1 MSGGDSGQSMAKI
14 AVVDL
19 MFHWPPH
26 GGACTDLRETFNR
39 LQQRGH
45 QVSLFV
51 PHFTDIWP
59 RGRVRGEGL
68 DFPFKLIKFDSATFH
83 RQHLPQRFRQ
93 EVDQFKPDYI
103 FLGDSTFLKPYLI
116 EAFKDYPIIAR
127 FYTYELICFK
137 YYEYFRYK
145 KRCNRSY
152 LTHPIRCLLCSLYAM
167 GKPLLTGRYE
177 LWSHEFVVGRSFYP
191 GYYRRVVDALRK
203 CQVAIVYNKNI
214 KKLLDGY
221 CPRVVVIPG
230 GVDISRFPFG
240 KWNKPS
246 SPKGVRIVFSGR
258 ANDKRKGLP
267 VLIKAGK
274 ILRERKIDFQLLV
287 TTQRPFREP
296 WIKPLGWLTH
306 EALIQELLQSDI
318 AVVPSVWEEP
328 FGMVAV
334 EAMACGLPVVASRVG
349 GLQEIV
355 EEGATGFLV
364 EPMDYQTMADRL
376 ETLCRSEKLRE
387 SMGKAG
393 RKRAE
398 ELYDWDTIV
407 DTYYPSIF
415 A

>member
-1 MSGGDSGQSMAKI
+1 MAKI

-45 QVSLFV
+45 QVSLYV
-51 PHFTDIWP
+51 PHYTDIWP

-68 DFPFKLIKFDSATFH
+68 DFPFKLIRFNHATFH
-83 RQHLPQRFRQ
+83 RQYLPQRFRE
-93 EVDQFKPDYI
+93 EVDQFKPDYV
-103 FLGDSTFLKPYLI
+103 FLGDSAFLKPYLI

-137 YYEYFRYK
+137 YYEYFRHK
-145 KRCNRSY
+145 KRCTRSY
-152 LTHPIRCLLCSLYAM
+152 LTHPVRCLLCSLYAM
-167 GKPLLTGRYE
+167 RKSLLTARYE

-191 GYYRRVVDALRK
+191 EYYRRVVDALRQ

-221 CPRVVVIPG
+221 CPRVMVVPG
-230 GVDISRFPFG
+230 GVDISRFPYR
-240 KWNKPS
+240 KWQKPS
-246 SPKGVRIVFSGR
+246 STDGVRIVFSGR

-267 VLIKAGK
+267 VLVKAGK

-287 TTQRPFREP
+287 TTQRPLRKP
-296 WIKPLGWLTH
+296 WVKPLGWLTH
-306 EALIQELLQSDI
+306 EALIRELIQSDI

-355 EEGATGFLV
+355 EEGTTGFLV
-364 EPMDYQTMADRL
+364 EPMDHHTMADRL
-376 ETLCRSEKLRE
+376 ETLSRSEKLRE